1 METISLL
8 NGNNQIMNKTLPK
21 LIILDQYINDVAL
34 DHIVNNTGLCFKKEN
49 WNYEA
54 QPTSSKQ
61 ITALLMTYNFK
72 TRYYDNWT
80 HKNTLMLKSDHHV
93 GFDVESI
100 CFECV
105 KHNNINSNG
114 LDRDSRLSC

>member
-1 METISLL
+1 
-8 NGNNQIMNKTLPK
+8 MNKTLPK

-34 DHIVNNTGLCFKKEN
+34 KHIEDNTGLCFKKEN
-49 WNYEA
+49 WNYET

-72 TRYYDNWT
+72 TRYYDNWNY
-80 HKNTLMLKSDHHV
+80 KNTLMLKGDHHV

-100 CFECV
+100 CFECI
-105 KHNNINSNG
+105 KHNNIYSHDLKEG
-114 LDRDSRLSC
+114 DRLAC